1 MPQIKS
7 NFILRS
13 KAPNFERDSYES
25 LLAMRA
31 VNPGH
36 MDEGHIS
43 YCKETGKHYV
53 FNMDNGFDKE
63 TGYFTLLTT
72 GVSDNLPTGTIEYI
86 IYDTLVD
93 MRDDM
98 ETDLQLGQTV
108 YCRETKSLYYYAF
121 DPKYDAQDPN
131 QIPFD
136 EITGY
141 FRGFEASLSDDDIK
155 EIEDAI
161 AEMESNYIKLEDSIN
176 NLEETVKGYDDDIK
190 EMESSISKVEET
202 VKGYD
207 DDIKEIM
214 NHLWPVQIS
223 IDGTSGIYR
232 QGDPVKNAYVSW
244 GVSKKGEKLTPTSV
258 IVNGLNVEDLSAGKY
273 VFTNDITSPNTS
285 LYSSTATNT
294 ISVNYNDIISNSEK
308 SLEFIY
314 PKYHGYVVGSSAEI
328 NSIEITGENVWN
340 YIKSGEILSR
350 SISQNINIPSNTG
363 MGRWLYVYPKDLGK
377 INSIVDGN
385 GFNQMNGVTVSEI
398 DIIDPITSKT
408 IKYYVYI
415 QTTSSDI
422 SDSIIKIN

>member
-1 MPQIKS
+1 MESSI
-7 NFILRS
+7 S
-13 KAPNFERDSYES
+13 KVE
-25 LLAMRA
+25 
-31 VNPGH
+31 
-36 MDEGHIS
+36 
-43 YCKETGKHYV
+43 ETVK
-53 FNMDNGFDKE
+53 
-63 TGYFTLLTT
+63 GY
-72 GVSDNLPTGTIEYI
+72 
-86 IYDTLVD
+86 
-93 MRDDM
+93 
-98 ETDLQLGQTV
+98 
-108 YCRETKSLYYYAF
+108 
-121 DPKYDAQDPN
+121 
-131 QIPFD
+131 
-136 EITGY
+136 
-141 FRGFEASLSDDDIK
+141 DDDIK
-155 EIEDAI
+155 E
-161 AEMESNYIKLEDSIN
+161 MESSISKV
-176 NLEETVKGYDDDIK
+176 EETVKGYDDDIK